1 MEAIIQSFP
10 ILSSSRFLPLRPF
23 QTTAVSPVVRA
34 QTPSSDA
41 KILQRFSHPKSYPD
55 NEIITRLYLNA
66 GLDSSYFFFLLEK
79 KKKKKELLE
88 SLKRGE
94 KKGQKWSV
102 MKRIHILHLCLRT
115 VSFGVRKGCMAK
127 PKAFLA
133 FLTVKENQGTK
144 NQKRNLKVFL
154 S

>member
-1 MEAIIQSFP
+1 M
-10 ILSSSRFLPLRPF
+10 
-23 QTTAVSPVVRA
+23 RA

-79 KKKKKELLE
+79 KKKKKRTFRESKEGGKKRPKMVCYEANPHTASLLE
-88 SLKRGE
+88 NSELRSPEGLHGKAE
-94 KKGQKWSV
+94 SV
-102 MKRIHILHLCLRT
+102 PRFSNREGKPRNQ
-115 VSFGVRKGCMAK
+115 K
-127 PKAFLA
+127 PKE
-133 FLTVKENQGTK
+133 K
-144 NQKRNLKVFL
+144 